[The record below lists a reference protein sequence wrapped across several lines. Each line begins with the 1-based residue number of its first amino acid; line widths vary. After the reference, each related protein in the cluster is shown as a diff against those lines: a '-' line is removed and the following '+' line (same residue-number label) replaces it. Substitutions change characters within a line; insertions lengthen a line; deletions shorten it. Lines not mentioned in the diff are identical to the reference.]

1 MGKISNFVNGYRARA
16 GIAPT
21 PKGAAESLVFDDRYI
36 LDFDLVGR
44 DTVVMTTP
52 LLARG
57 SDAEFEQKLRIV
69 MNVGLALASR
79 TQGSL
84 TIDEAR
90 DAVILYDTV
99 RTEGS
104 FDERCFD
111 AVDRFVNEVAAFHVA
126 LDRQPGF
133 GREVGR
139 ARAHSTW
146 RS

>member
-1 MGKISNFVNGYRARA
+1 MGEISDFVNGYRVRA
-16 GIAPT
+16 GVAAI
-21 PKGAAESLVFDDRYI
+21 PKGAAKSLVFDDRYV

-44 DTVVMTTP
+44 NTVVMTTP
-52 LLARG
+52 LLERG

-69 MNVGLALASR
+69 MNVGLALSSR

-84 TIDEAR
+84 TIDAAR
-90 DAVILYDTV
+90 DAVMLYDTV

-104 FDERCFD
+104 FDERCFN

-126 LDRQPGF
+126 LDRQPAF
-133 GREVGR
+133 GRAVGR